1 MGDKERRAP
10 EALARFATRQHGV
23 VSSRQL
29 QRLGYDRDLVLA
41 ETKRGRLRRL
51 HRRVY
56 AVGHEALTWEGWCVA
71 AVAANAPCVASHWSA
86 GWIWG
91 LTRSRPSGKFHVTAT
106 TRRHRREGFHV
117 HFAELTDQDTS
128 SVQGVP
134 VTSVA
139 RTSLDLAA
147 LDPSGTSARL
157 RRLEDGEHRLDLREF
172 EALLA
177 RAKGHKGWA
186 ALARAVDLYRPDP
199 TVTRS
204 GLERRFRALLR
215 RSDLPQPSMNF
226 VVAGY
231 ELDAYWPDHHL
242 AVELDTYGTHG
253 SRLSFEED
261 RKRQRVLGMLGITLE
276 RVTDRQ
282 LDSEADEVLR
292 AVAARLGAA
301 GYSPLT

>member
-1 MGDKERRAP
+1 MGDKQRRAP
-10 EALARFATRQHGV
+10 EALAGLATRQHGV
-23 VSSRQL
+23 ISSRQL
-29 QRLGYDRDLVLA
+29 QSLGYDRDLVAA
-41 ETKRGRLRRL
+41 EAKRGRLRPL
-51 HRRVY
+51 HRGVY

-71 AVAANAPCVASHWSA
+71 AVLANSPSVASHWSA
-86 GWIWG
+86 GWMWG
-91 LTRSRPSGKFHVTAT
+91 LTRSRPSGNFHVTAT
-106 TRRHRREGFHV
+106 TRRHRERDFHV
-117 HFAELTDQDTS
+117 HFAELTDEDTC

-139 RTSLDLAA
+139 RTALDLAA
-147 LDPSGTSARL
+147 LNPGGTSGRL
-157 RRLEDGEHRLDLREF
+157 KRLEDGEHRLDLREF

-177 RAKGHKGWA
+177 RSKGHKGWST
-186 ALARAVDLYRPDP
+186 LAEAVDLYRPDP

-204 GLERRFRALLR
+204 GLERRFRALIR
-215 RSDLPQPSMNF
+215 RSGLPRPSMNF
-226 VVAGY
+226 VVGDY
-231 ELDAYWPDHHL
+231 ELDCYWPEHLL

-261 RKRQRVLGMLGITLE
+261 RKRQRVLGLLGVTLE

-301 GYSPLT
+301 GYSAPT

>member
-1 MGDKERRAP
+1 MREKQRRADGG
-10 EALARFATRQHGV
+10 LSDLATRQHGI
-23 VSSRQL
+23 VSARQL
-29 QRLGYDRDLVLA
+29 RALGFSENLITIEA
-41 ETKRGRLRRL
+41 KRGRLRRL

-86 GWIWG
+86 GWTWG
-91 LTRSRPSGKFHVTAT
+91 LTRSQPSGKFHVTAT
-106 TRRHRREGFHV
+106 TRRHRRKDFHV
-117 HFAELTDQDTS
+117 HFAELTDEDTS
-128 SVQGVP
+128 SMQGIP

-139 RTSLDLAA
+139 RTALDLAA
-147 LDPSGTSARL
+147 LDPGGTSARL
-157 RRLEDGEHRLDLREF
+157 KRLEDGEHRLDLREF

-186 ALARAVDLYRPDP
+186 ALAEAVDLYRPDP

-204 GLERRFRALLR
+204 GLERRFRALIR
-215 RSDLPQPSMNF
+215 RSGLPRPSMNF
-226 VVAGY
+226 VVGGY
-231 ELDAYWPDHHL
+231 ELDCYWPEHLL

-261 RKRQRVLGMLGITLE
+261 RKRQRVLGLLGITLE

-301 GYSPLT
+301 SYSPLT